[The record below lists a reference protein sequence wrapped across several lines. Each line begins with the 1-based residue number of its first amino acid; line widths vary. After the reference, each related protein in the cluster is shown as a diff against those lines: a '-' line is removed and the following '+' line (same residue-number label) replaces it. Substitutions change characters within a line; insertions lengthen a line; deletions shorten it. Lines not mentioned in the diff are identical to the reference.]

1 MILVAEPSR
10 GKDDVVYVEAGVFKR
25 QALKEA
31 DRVNGGAAA
40 ADSMRTSL
48 LSEHSSN
55 FRLFYIKITA
65 SKSLNG
71 TQSYKWVNGVKW
83 FGPPSLVPAPCTPG
97 EWAEYTVSHTT
108 PAIADFGE
116 SGSYFIEKYVFWFS
130 L

>member
-55 FRLFYIKITA
+55 F
-65 SKSLNG
+65 S
-71 TQSYKWVNGVKW
+71 
-83 FGPPSLVPAPCTPG
+83 
-97 EWAEYTVSHTT
+97 
-108 PAIADFGE
+108 
-116 SGSYFIEKYVFWFS
+116 
-130 L
+130 